1 MNLDQ
6 LQQVVLK
13 AARRNPPEDRVPYAF
28 EQRVMAQV
36 RSRTREANSDGM
48 TWLVGFWRAALSGS
62 ALALLLVV
70 ANGLMPDPGVS
81 EEGDLSAAGLEEI
94 LMASADPAGESW

>member
-1 MNLDQ
+1 MNLDH
-6 LQQVVLK
+6 LQRVVLE

-36 RSRTREANSDGM
+36 RSRAREANPDGM
-48 TWLVGFWRAALSGS
+48 PWLAGFWRAALSGA

-70 ANGLMPDPGVS
+70 ANGLMPDPGVAA
-81 EEGDLSAAGLEEI
+81 EGDLSAAGLEEI